1 MKIVHLIGYF
11 QPEFGYK
18 EYYIARN
25 QVKLGHQVYVI
36 TSDRIYP
43 FPNLSELARKI
54 NISPDR
60 KRKRGLS
67 EVDGIKVYRLPT
79 IFELKGAILIKG
91 IKQLLEEIHPDIVHA
106 YEPVQLTPIC
116 GAFYKKQGYFLISD
130 HQQFELPRTIL
141 GKIYYYT
148 ISKFLSQYMFRKA
161 DMIICPTE
169 DSCDFIKKRFKINYS
184 KIEKIP
190 LGFDSDFFYYDSQA
204 RKNIRN
210 FLGIKDDEILFITAG
225 RVEKDKKYEMV
236 FKALSGV
243 NKEAKIK
250 FLMIGSGDS
259 NYISYL
265 RSLEK
270 DLGLQGRIIY
280 HDFIR
285 KEDLYKFYSAADLGI
300 WPNLPSITIIEAIG
314 CHLPVILPKR
324 DTVNH
329 LVEQGNGR
337 LFERD
342 NEQDLAKVISGILES
357 ERVLDHLKKRS
368 RIAAQEYFDYL
379 IITEKITKLVSEK
392 VSQ

>member
-43 FPNLSELARKI
+43 FPNLSELAKKI

-67 EVDGIKVYRLPT
+67 EVDGIKVYRLPA

-91 IKQLLEEIHPDIVHA
+91 IKQLLKEIRPDIVHA

-116 GAFYKKQGYFLISD
+116 GAFYKKQNYFLISD
-130 HQQFELPRTIL
+130 HQQFELPRTVL

-148 ISKFLSQYMFRKA
+148 VSKFLSQYMFRKA
-161 DMIICPTE
+161 DMIICPTK
-169 DSCDFIKKRFKINYS
+169 DSCEFIKKRFKIDYS

-190 LGFDSDFFYYDSQA
+190 LGFDSDFFYYDSRA

-210 FLGIKDDEILFITAG
+210 YLGIKNDEILFITAG

-236 FKALSGV
+236 FKALSRI

-285 KEDLYKFYSAADLGI
+285 KKDLYKFYSAADLGI
-300 WPNLPSITIIEAIG
+300 WPDLPSITIIEAIG
-314 CHLPVILPKR
+314 CHLPVVLPKR
-324 DTVNH
+324 DTISH
-329 LVEQGNGR
+329 LVKDGTGFTFKR
-337 LFERD
+337 GD
-342 NEQDLAKVISGILES
+342 VKDLASVISKVLNSKNALARMRENIKNTIAKEFNYLEIS
-357 ERVLDHLKKRS
+357 KK
-368 RIAAQEYFDYL
+368 
-379 IITEKITKLVSEK
+379 IISLAKQRRL
-392 VSQ
+392 